1 MINSVVTLME
11 MIIYGGTIRSLSKEL
26 GKDLREVETVD
37 DLLK

>member
-11 MIIYGGTIRSLSKEL
+11 MIIYGDTIRSLSKEL
-26 GKDLREVETVD
+26 NKDLREVKTVD

>member
-11 MIIYGGTIRSLSKEL
+11 TIIYGDTIRSLSKEL
-26 GKDLREVETVD
+26 NKDLREVKTVD